1 MELEQPSVYLQ
12 VLKTYMTVEKETQR
26 IGCHSTISALFHET
40 AVRFGSVVQQTHISR
55 LNITAMT
62 KEDVDAVRIALD
74 YSLIVVSDTF
84 SLFPG
89 YFHLSKESCTG
100 RIDSVSFYDRV

>member
-55 LNITAMT
+55 LSITAMT
-62 KEDVDAVRIALD
+62 KEEVDAVRIALD
-74 YSLIVVSDTF
+74 DALIVVSDAV

-89 YFHLSKESCTG
+89 YFHLSKELCTG